1 MDTGA
6 AGNQLGQTDPA
17 HAEGTPTAPSTLAK
31 LAHRLDLP
39 LLLLAVAITLTQI
52 VLATLAA
59 RGANWHDRYMSL
71 WTFDGGWYAD
81 IINYGY
87 RTTVPPGAGAQYNLA
102 FFPGYPVA
110 AGIVAHL
117 FRLSAGVA
125 LLLTAQ
131 AAAVVFWWLLLRMLK
146 RWEVAS
152 SVCLCVVMLVFSQ
165 PGGFFFVVSYAE
177 SFAMAAL
184 LVLLS
189 LGARADRS
197 VPLLVGAAA
206 GGYVL
211 SATRLAGAPIAI
223 IPVVWAWRDFWNMPA
238 TTPSLRRLIGASWRH
253 AVVALVTAGGAI
265 SFFIFCAVRFGHWD
279 AYTRARAIGWFG
291 AKADYAAL
299 ILPGNFHLYR
309 PGFAD
314 EFISHAD
321 ISQLYFQLLLFS
333 LIVMPLVDLWFCRRG
348 RCRDF
353 IERVPYYLV
362 GWIFLFG
369 SASGGANLP
378 AGSYVGFFR
387 YGIYTHVPLA
397 LAWAHAHRHS
407 TLANRPLS
415 LATQLAVFLIS
426 AVGIALQAQFCWRY
440 ARSVLI
446 S

>member
-1 MDTGA
+1 MESSATPGDTHEA
-6 AGNQLGQTDPA
+6 SI
-17 HAEGTPTAPSTLAK
+17 EGPERMTPQAK
-31 LAHRLDLP
+31 SAMLRRLDLP
-39 LLLLAVAITLTQI
+39 LLIIAIAITLAQI
-52 VLATLAA
+52 LLATLAA
-59 RGANWHDRYMSL
+59 RGGNWHDRYMSL

-81 IINYGY
+81 IIDHGY

-110 AGIVAHL
+110 AGLVARL

-131 AAAVVFWWLLLRMLK
+131 VAAVAFWWLLLRMLK
-146 RWEVAS
+146 RWEVTS
-152 SVCLCVVMLVFSQ
+152 SVALCVVMLVFSQ
-165 PGGFFFVVSYAE
+165 PGGFFFVVSYSE
-177 SFAMAAL
+177 SLAMAAL

-189 LGARADRS
+189 LGARAERS
-197 VPLLVGAAA
+197 IGLLLGAAA

-211 SATRLAGAPIAI
+211 SATRLAGAPMAI
-223 IPVVWAWRDFWNMPA
+223 IPVVWAWRDFRRTPA
-238 TTPSLRRLIGASWRH
+238 TSPHLPRLLAATWRH
-253 AVVALVTAGGAI
+253 ALVAVATAAGAI

-279 AYTRARAIGWFG
+279 AYTRARAVGWFG

-299 ILPGNFHLYR
+299 LLPENFHVYR
-309 PGFAD
+309 PRFVD
-314 EFISHAD
+314 EFISHGD
-321 ISQLYFQLLLFS
+321 VSQLYFQILFLLL
-333 LIVMPLVDLWFCRRG
+333 ICMPLVDLWLCRRG
-348 RCRDF
+348 RCSDF
-353 IERVPYYLV
+353 IERVPFYLV
-362 GWIFLFG
+362 GWISFFA

-407 TLANRPLS
+407 CLRDRPLS